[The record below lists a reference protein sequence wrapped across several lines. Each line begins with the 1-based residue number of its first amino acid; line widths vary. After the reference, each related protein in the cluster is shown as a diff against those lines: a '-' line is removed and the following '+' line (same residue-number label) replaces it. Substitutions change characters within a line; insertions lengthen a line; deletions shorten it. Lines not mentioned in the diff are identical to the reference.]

1 MRPNEMVQIETD
13 QEGHMKKLML
23 LLAVVAV
30 AAMPSAADA
39 AKKKAKVAAPPPPPE
54 ATVPVIGPILEG
66 FTKLPRMAI
75 NDLKKY

>member
-1 MRPNEMVQIETD
+1 
-13 QEGHMKKLML
+13 MKKVML
-23 LLAVVAV
+23 VLSVLAV

-54 ATVPVIGPILEG
+54 ASVPLIGPLLEG
-66 FTKLPRMAI
+66 ITKLPRMAI